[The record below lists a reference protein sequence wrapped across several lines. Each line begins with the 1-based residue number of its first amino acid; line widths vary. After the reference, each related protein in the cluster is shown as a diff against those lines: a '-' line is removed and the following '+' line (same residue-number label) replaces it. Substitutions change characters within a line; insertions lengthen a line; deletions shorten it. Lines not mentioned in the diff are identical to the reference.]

1 MSERSAHMYVQGS
14 SALEMPSRFVS
25 KPKVVRV
32 DFGKERSSSAAFLD
46 CKTGEHVGPSH
57 VGPSARENDSCR
69 FSRKDESLSFAQDLR
84 AAYRALGV
92 SQMYEELEQGSA
104 AGNVGYRVSSR
115 ASWLFSLVLLSLS
128 LFVLWV

>member
-46 CKTGEHVGPSH
+46 CKTGEH

-115 ASWLFSLVLLSLS
+115 ASWLFSLLLLSLS

>member
-46 CKTGEHVGPSH
+46 CKTGEHA
-57 VGPSARENDSCR
+57 GPSARENDSRR

-115 ASWLFSLVLLSLS
+115 ASWLFSLLLLSLS

>member
-1 MSERSAHMYVQGS
+1 MSDRSAHMYVQGS
-14 SALEMPSRFVS
+14 SALEMPSRLVS

-32 DFGKERSSSAAFLD
+32 DFGKECSSPVAFPGHM
-46 CKTGEHVGPSH
+46 TGEHAGS
-57 VGPSARENDSCR
+57 SIRENVSCR
-69 FSRKDESLSFAQDLR
+69 FRREDESLSFAQDLR
-84 AAYRALGV
+84 MAYRALGV

-115 ASWLFSLVLLSLS
+115 ASWLFSLMLLALS